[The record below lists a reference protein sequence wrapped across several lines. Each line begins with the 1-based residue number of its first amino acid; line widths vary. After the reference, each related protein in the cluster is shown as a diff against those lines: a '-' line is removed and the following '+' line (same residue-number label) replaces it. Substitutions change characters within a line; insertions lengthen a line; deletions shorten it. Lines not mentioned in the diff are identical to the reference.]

1 MGQRSWNSF
10 LSCLRRPAALT
21 VLRYAYGML
30 TGKLWDQILTS
41 SIMDVKLALSPSD
54 QE

>member
-1 MGQRSWNSF
+1 M
-10 LSCLRRPAALT
+10 

-41 SIMDVKLALSPSD
+41 SVMVLKLALALID
-54 QE
+54 QLVLQE